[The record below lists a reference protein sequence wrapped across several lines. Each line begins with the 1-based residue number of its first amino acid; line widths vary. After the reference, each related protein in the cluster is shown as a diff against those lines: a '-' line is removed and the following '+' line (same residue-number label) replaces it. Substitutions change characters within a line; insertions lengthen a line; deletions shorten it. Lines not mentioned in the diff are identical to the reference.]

1 MTNDCYGTE
10 IPYTVLWIRIFWLS
24 WIRIRI
30 ENADP
35 DPVRVT
41 DTIVSDFFN
50 FSAFSFEG
58 TFTSFFK
65 KSTRNHKT
73 VGIKVLLTIF
83 AS

>member
-1 MTNDCYGTE
+1 MIATVLK
-10 IPYTVLWIRIFWLS
+10 YTVLWIRIFWLS
-24 WIRIRI
+24 WIRIHI
-30 ENADP
+30 GNADP

-41 DTIVSDFFN
+41 DTIVNDFLN
-50 FSAFSFEG
+50 LSAYSFEG

-65 KSTRNHKT
+65 KSKRNHKT

>member
-1 MTNDCYGTE
+1 MIATVLK
-10 IPYTVLWIRIFWLS
+10 YTVLWIRIFWLS
-24 WIRIRI
+24 WIRIPTG
-30 ENADP
+30 NADP

-41 DTIVSDFFN
+41 DTIVYDFLN

-83 AS
+83 AA

>member
-10 IPYTVLWIRIFWLS
+10 IPYTVLWIRIFWLT

-50 FSAFSFEG
+50 FSAYSFEG
-58 TFTSFFK
+58 TVHLHYFS
-65 KSTRNHKT
+65 KSQKEITQQ
-73 VGIKVLLTIF
+73 
-83 AS
+83 